1 MLVYFEDDLF
11 VSESPEIM
19 APPVYMEDSAPDDE
33 PFVQRWFNHLT
44 RQYETF
50 AFGVGP
56 PPDRAA
62 EFIPQDERTQE
73 CYHLYLASG
82 MSPRQSASNAALS
95 AFARAF
101 IQPEE

>member
-19 APPVYMEDSAPDDE
+19 APPVYMEDSAPD
-33 PFVQRWFNHLT
+33 
-44 RQYETF
+44 YETF